1 MEGNLPFLLCFTLCF
16 RAISK
21 YNSPPPPPGW
31 AYIWRGDLRERL
43 LSYEFGGLIFGGAS
57 TWRGLFLEFYG
68 IISEIRVSQPLA
80 NRSVAHK
87 L

>member
-1 MEGNLPFLLCFTLCF
+1 MEGNLPFLLCFTLYF

-21 YNSPPPPPGW
+21 YNSPPPLGVGI
-31 AYIWRGDLRERL
+31 YLEGRFKGESSELRG
-43 LSYEFGGLIFGGAS
+43 GGLIFGGAS

>member
-1 MEGNLPFLLCFTLCF
+1 MKLTLQLIVVFLIAPTKF
-16 RAISK
+16 
-21 YNSPPPPPGW
+21 
-31 AYIWRGDLRERL
+31 RL
-43 LSYEFGGLIFGGAS
+43 LSYEIGGLIFGGAS

-87 L
+87 

>member
-1 MEGNLPFLLCFTLCF
+1 MEGNLPFLLCFTLYF

-21 YNSPPPPPGW
+21 YKPLPGW
-31 AYIWRGDLRERL
+31 AYIWRGDLREGL

-80 NRSVAHK
+80 NCSVAHK